1 MRDGRR
7 RALPALFLAPTV
19 LLGWISVLYASAGVS
34 QSPPPQLPPSVVGQ
48 VIGSVSTDAL
58 VAHICHLQDKDALG
72 YCNTQGSRY
81 SRNAAGLQE
90 AADYIAD
97 QLQQYGLSV
106 TAQTFM
112 LDTGLPD
119 QGPPVVLTNVIGTLE
134 GVAPPAE
141 RGIVIVSAHYDSIAS
156 GAASGGPAPG
166 ADDNGSG
173 VAAVLE
179 AARLLSGRS
188 LWHTVRFVTFAGE
201 EQGLHGSRHYAE
213 VAQDAGENIIGVINA
228 DMIAYESDDD
238 PRLEVHAG
246 NLPRSAALADL
257 LDNTI
262 HAYGLELSP
271 QIILAAATRASDHA
285 SFWDRGFPAVLV
297 IEDTE
302 LVGPTDDFNPYYHS
316 PEDTLDKIDRA
327 YFTQMVQGIIGAVTR
342 LARPVGPDLR
352 VVQQGPAVVRA
363 GQVATFTL
371 VYSNAGAESAAG
383 VILTDTLSYG
393 LTYDSDSSGAPRN
406 FDAAGRVIWDLGEVD
421 AGAGSTIILTTTVLS
436 SLQDG
441 LPVRSGAT
449 IAGGDLDADA
459 ADNVSAVEALA
470 QAGWRTLMPLV
481 LADTDESG

>member
-1 MRDGRR
+1 MRDRRR
-7 RALPALFLAPTV
+7 RALQALFLAPAV
-19 LLGWISVLYASAGVS
+19 LLGWLGVLYASAGVS

-48 VIGSVSTDAL
+48 VIGGVSTDAL
-58 VAHICHLQDKDALG
+58 VAHVCHLQDKDALG

-81 SRNAAGLQE
+81 SKNAAGLQE
-90 AADYIAD
+90 AADYIAG
-97 QLQQYGLSV
+97 QLQQYGLPV
-106 TAQTFM
+106 TAQTFT
-112 LDTGLPD
+112 LATGAVDPD
-119 QGPPVVLTNVIGTLE
+119 PPVVLTNVIGTLE
-134 GVAPPAE
+134 GVAPPAD
-141 RGIVIVSAHYDSIAS
+141 RGVVIVSAHYDSIAS
-156 GAASGGPAPG
+156 GASSGGPAPG

-179 AARLLSGRS
+179 AARLLSERS
-188 LWHTVRFVTFAGE
+188 LWHTVRFVAFAGE
-201 EQGLHGSRHYAE
+201 EQGLYGSRHYAE
-213 VAQDAGENIIGVINA
+213 VAQNTGENIIGVINA

-246 NLPRSAALADL
+246 NIPQSAALADL

-262 HAYGLELSP
+262 QAYGLELSP

-285 SFWDRGFPAVLV
+285 SFWDHGFPAVLV

-316 PEDTLDKIDRA
+316 PEDTLDKINRT
-327 YFTQMVQGIIGAVTR
+327 YFTRMARGIIGAVTR

-352 VVQQGPAVVRA
+352 VVKQGPAVVRA

-371 VYSNAGAESAAG
+371 VYSNAGTESAAG

-393 LTYDSDSSGAPRN
+393 LAYDSDSSGAPRS
-406 FDAAGRVIWDLGEVD
+406 FDAAGRVILDLGDVN

-441 LPVRSGAT
+441 LLVRSGAT
-449 IAGGDLDADA
+449 IAGRDLDADA

-481 LADTDESG
+481 LAH